1 MANDV
6 VTRENAGKTAVIRIN
21 RPEKKN
27 AMTEEMLKTF
37 VSLLREVDSDDSAN
51 ALVITG
57 TGDTFL
63 SGIDVGKVTSRVAEM
78 DPAAWHDFRELTS
91 SQYST
96 IREMRKPTI
105 AAINGACVVGGLPIA
120 LSCDLRV
127 ASTEAIFRVG
137 YRRVGLMPSASICFV
152 MPYLVGLGRAKLLA
166 LTDKTLSAA
175 EALDWGLIEQ
185 VAAPDQLMDNALALA
200 EDIASG
206 PPQMVAFTK
215 QVMNQ
220 AYGLDLEMLRKQIDY
235 MQFML
240 GKTEDHVEALQAFAE
255 KRKGNFKG
263 K

>member
-1 MANDV
+1 
-6 VTRENAGKTAVIRIN
+6 
-21 RPEKKN
+21 
-27 AMTEEMLKTF
+27 
-37 VSLLREVDSDDSAN
+37 VDADDGAK

-57 TGDTFL
+57 SGDTFL
-63 SGIDVGKVTSRVAEM
+63 SGIDVGKVTSRVSEM

-120 LSCDLRV
+120 LSCDIRI

-152 MPYLVGLGRAKLLA
+152 LPFLIGLGRAKLFA

-175 EALDWGLIEQ
+175 EAKEWGLIEETTEPA
-185 VAAPDQLMDNALALA
+185 VLMDAAIALA

-220 AYGLDLEMLRKQIDY
+220 AYGLDLELLRKQIDY

-240 GKTEDHVEALQAFAE
+240 GKTEDHSEAIQAFAE
-255 KRKGNFKG
+255 KRQPKFKG
-263 K
+263 R